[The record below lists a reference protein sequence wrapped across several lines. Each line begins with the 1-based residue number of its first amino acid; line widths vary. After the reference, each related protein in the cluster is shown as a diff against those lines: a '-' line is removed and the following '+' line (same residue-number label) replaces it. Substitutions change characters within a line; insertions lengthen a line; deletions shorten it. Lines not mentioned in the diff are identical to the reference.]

1 MNANNEMKWTLKV
14 GWTKTKALFWHL
26 SGGTEES
33 HEPHSPNQDS
43 QPQGQNPQTS

>member
-1 MNANNEMKWTLKV
+1 MSTNNKMKWTLEV
-14 GWTKTKALFWHL
+14 AMTISKALFWHL

-33 HEPHSPNQDS
+33 HELHYPNQDS